1 MSIDIHQILP
11 LLLLDA
17 MVHDGGDTPAAAA
30 AAGLQL
36 LRHIYALDK
45 CFPPAKQ
52 WEDRPSDDCP
62 QHVPD
67 DRLLQEDRKRP
78 HYNGLTTQL
87 VESRLIR

>member
-1 MSIDIHQILP
+1 MSIDIHQLLP

-17 MVHDGGDTPAAAA
+17 MVHDGGDTP

-52 WEDRPSDDCP
+52 WENCPSDDRP